1 MSSFTKSCV
10 TEELS
15 EKKKKICLVVVVTSA
30 EWSLGSNRK
39 RKAPR
44 AGLNRVAK

>member
-1 MSSFTKSCV
+1 MRSFTKSCV

-15 EKKKKICLVVVVTSA
+15 EKKRKKIFLVLKVASA
-30 EWSLGSNRK
+30 DWSLGSNGK

-44 AGLNRVAK
+44 GLNRVVK